1 MFPARFQ
8 PTNGMDDFL
17 LFITEKNSTTFSFM
31 DLLDE
36 QKVNLF
42 SAGNLLL
49 NF

>member
-17 LFITEKNSTTFSFM
+17 PFIPENNLTTFSFM
-31 DLLDE
+31 DLLYQ
-36 QKVNLF
+36 QKVNQF
-42 SAGNLLL
+42 SEGNLLL